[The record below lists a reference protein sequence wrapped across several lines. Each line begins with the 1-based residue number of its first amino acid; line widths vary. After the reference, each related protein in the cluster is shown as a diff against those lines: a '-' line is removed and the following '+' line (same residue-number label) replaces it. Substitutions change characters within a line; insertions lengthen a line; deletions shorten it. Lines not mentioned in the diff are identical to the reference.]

1 MMYKNAVALLIL
13 WFTSVVTLAQ
23 IPEPAPVSLKINLQ
37 QPIAPME
44 PVWAWFGYDEPN
56 YTYMKDGK
64 KLLSELAA
72 LSPVPV
78 YVRTHNLLTSGD
90 GTPSLKWGST
100 NAYTEDANGKPIYDW
115 TLVDKIMDTYIE
127 RGMRPMAQMG
137 FMPEA
142 LSIKPQPYQ
151 HNWQPGQ
158 SYEQIF
164 TGWTYPPKDYKKWA
178 DLIYAWVKHSI
189 DRYGRNKV
197 ETWYWE
203 LWNEPIYEKQDREN

>member
-1 MMYKNAVALLIL
+1 MYKNAVALLIL

-151 HNWQPGQ
+151 HNWQPGHCPNLSAPEETITAIQ
-158 SYEQIF
+158 NFLSSE
-164 TGWTYPPKDYKKWA
+164 
-178 DLIYAWVKHSI
+178 
-189 DRYGRNKV
+189 KV
-197 ETWYWE
+197 
-203 LWNEPIYEKQDREN
+203 LS